1 MQLIIDLKDLVSRS
15 YEHLF
20 YAVIVHGSV
29 STNDVVS
36 YSDFDGLLIVK
47 DEYKNSKN
55 LKNFIIESLKIIK
68 HFDPLQHHGWFIIYE
83 SSLSNYDTTFFPIEL
98 YKKSKLVYPFKDI
111 NIKINVRKKLDFYS
125 PFDSLSASILKKIEQ
140 NNYPNNSFELKSFLK
155 PNNAFALPLPQAKH
169 KKVSTKRI
177 ALLLLK

>member
-83 SSLSNYDTTFFPIEL
+83 SSLSNYDTTFFPIES
-98 YKKSKLVYPFKDI
+98 YIKSQNLFTPL
-111 NIKINVRKKLDFYS
+111 KILISR
-125 PFDSLSASILKKIEQ
+125 
-140 NNYPNNSFELKSFLK
+140 
-155 PNNAFALPLPQAKH
+155 
-169 KKVSTKRI
+169 
-177 ALLLLK
+177 